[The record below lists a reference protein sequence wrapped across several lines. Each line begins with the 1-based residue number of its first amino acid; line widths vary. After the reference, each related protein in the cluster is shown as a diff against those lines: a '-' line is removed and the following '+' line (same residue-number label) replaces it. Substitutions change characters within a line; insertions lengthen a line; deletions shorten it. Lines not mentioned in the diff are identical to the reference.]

1 MTRGKCVALMF
12 GNSFRMLGLS
22 LSAALLISGCTIIE
36 GGKSA
41 SEEPKQEQAEIAA
54 AASAAA
60 AANDALATGGIASVA
75 SANIPIPLPSP
86 LKRGPVQ
93 VASID
98 PSAGVS
104 SLSSAP
110 SLHQLAGVY
119 TEYGSALAAVDANGL
134 KTPSDVR
141 RALATLRFKEP
152 DALADGWYVSHA
164 MIAAQDPVF
173 AQGVRD
179 EVRTSGKKVVM
190 ALLKSDDDYILQVA
204 GVSSASAAVAVAIR
218 NQNER
223 MAGLSAR
230 LIDTAYQFQKQ
241 KWGMITPLPGM
252 PAAETETAS
261 SESVIDRARAVL
273 AAMSPVGTAHAYA
286 PSVMNRILTL
296 AAYQVIDGS
305 MDVAQ
310 ANQPRNP
317 TGRCLN
323 WARLNLDQCIAA
335 ARFPSE
341 EAWCTGK
348 HALEEVRTCWAEA
361 LPPVAATAAN

>member
-1 MTRGKCVALMF
+1 MTRGNSVASLF
-12 GNSFRMLGLS
+12 GTSCRKLVFPVSIAMS
-22 LSAALLISGCTIIE
+22 LAACTIIE
-36 GGKSA
+36 GGTT
-41 SEEPKQEQAEIAA
+41 SEATKVEPAEIAA
-54 AASAAA
+54 AAEAVAAA
-60 AANDALATGGIASVA
+60 DEALTTASIA
-75 SANIPIPLPSP
+75 SANFPLPMPSP
-86 LKRGPVQ
+86 RPRNPVQ

-104 SLSSAP
+104 ALSSAP
-110 SLHQLAGVY
+110 SVHQLTGVY
-119 TEYGSALAAVDANGL
+119 ADYGSAVASVDENRL
-134 KTPSDVR
+134 RTPSDVR
-141 RALATLRFKEP
+141 RAMAALRFKEP

-173 AQGVRD
+173 AQGVRS
-179 EVRTSGKKVVM
+179 EARKLGKKTFLT
-190 ALLKSDDDYILQVA
+190 LLKADDDYVLQIS
-204 GVSSASAAVAVAIR
+204 GMSSASAAVAVAIR

-223 MAGLSAR
+223 MAALSAR
-230 LIDTAYQFQKQ
+230 FIDTAYQFQKQ
-241 KWGMITPLPGM
+241 KWGMTTPLPGTQE
-252 PAAETETAS
+252 PETKAAS
-261 SESVIDRARAVL
+261 LGVVDRARAVL

-296 AAYQVIDGS
+296 AAHHVVDGS
-305 MDVAQ
+305 METAQ

-348 HALEEVRTCWAEA
+348 HAVEEVRGCFADA
-361 LPPVAATAAN
+361 LPPMATSTN